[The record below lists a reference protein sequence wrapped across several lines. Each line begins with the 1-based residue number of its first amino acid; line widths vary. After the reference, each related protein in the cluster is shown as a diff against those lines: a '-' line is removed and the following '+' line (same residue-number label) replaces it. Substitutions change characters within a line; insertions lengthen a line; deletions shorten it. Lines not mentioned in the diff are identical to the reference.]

1 MYATCKPSVITEA
14 SCPVR
19 WSQHAEFWPSLPVTG
34 RVRRYAYDESSAGR
48 KRLSLDPDKAEAP
61 GCTKHASSSGLSHGL
76 LAASCASCYR
86 TTGFSLLS
94 GAEGPKHVFEV
105 LVCRL
110 AQ

>member
-1 MYATCKPSVITEA
+1 M
-14 SCPVR
+14 
-19 WSQHAEFWPSLPVTG
+19 LPVTA
-34 RVRRYAYDESSAGR
+34 RVRSYAHDESSAGSR
-48 KRLSLDPDKAEAP
+48 RRSLQSDRVDIP

-76 LAASCASCYR
+76 LAASCASCYL

-110 AQ
+110 AK

>member
-1 MYATCKPSVITEA
+1 
-14 SCPVR
+14 
-19 WSQHAEFWPSLPVTG
+19 VTA
-34 RVRRYAYDESSAGR
+34 RVRRYAYDESSSGSRRRAR
-48 KRLSLDPDKAEAP
+48 QSDHDDMP
-61 GCTKHASSSGLSHGL
+61 GCTKHASTSGLSHGL

-110 AQ
+110 AK